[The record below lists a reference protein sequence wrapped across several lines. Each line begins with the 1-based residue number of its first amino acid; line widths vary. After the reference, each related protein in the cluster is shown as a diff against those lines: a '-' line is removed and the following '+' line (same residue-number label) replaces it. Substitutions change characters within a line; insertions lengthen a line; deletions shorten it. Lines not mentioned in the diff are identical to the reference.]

1 MKYLK
6 TFENY
11 DGSQGQA
18 QFAQGQ
24 AQFAQGQG
32 QAQFAQG
39 QGQAQ
44 AEFPEL
50 ENSME
55 QKRVLTSAFEKLSPA
70 EQDAAFKGVEELA
83 AKLGCTVEDLTD
95 PSFLEADFQEAG
107 AQSSM
112 EEGLIGDTI
121 ARTKKFF
128 GNLLNGLGIV
138 LRWGGALAG
147 SITTILGIV
156 AGSPDYRIDW
166 MWNEAL
172 RNLSSGEQAG
182 MFVGGLAALT
192 ISIIVG
198 HMLSNK
204 GKEMAR

>member
-11 DGSQGQA
+11 DGAQAQAQFSQGGQA
-18 QFAQGQ
+18 Q
-24 AQFAQGQG
+24 AQFSQG
-32 QAQFAQG
+32 
-39 QGQAQ
+39 GQAQ

-50 ENSME
+50 ENNME
-55 QKRVLTSAFEKLSPA
+55 QKRVLSNAFDKLSPA
-70 EQDAAFKGVEELA
+70 EKDAAFKGVEELA

-95 PSFLEADFQEAG
+95 PSFLEADFQDAG

-112 EEGLIGDTI
+112 EEGLLGDLS

-138 LRWGGALAG
+138 LRWGGGLAG
-147 SITTILGIV
+147 SLTAVLGIA
-156 AGSPDYRIDW
+156 AGSPDCRVEW

-172 RNLSSGEQAG
+172 RSLTVNQQAG
-182 MFVGGLAALT
+182 MFVGGLAALG
-192 ISIIVG
+192 ISIIAG

-204 GKEMAR
+204 GREIAR

>member
-11 DGSQGQA
+11 DGGQL
-18 QFAQGQ
+18 
-24 AQFAQGQG
+24 
-32 QAQFAQG
+32 
-39 QGQAQ
+39 QAQ
-44 AEFPEL
+44 AQGGEFETEISNDPA
-50 ENSME
+50 
-55 QKRVLTSAFEKLSPA
+55 QKKVLADAFEKLSPA
-70 EQDAAFKGVEELA
+70 EQEAAFKGVEELA

-95 PSFLEADFQEAG
+95 PSFLESDFQEAG

-112 EEGLIGDTI
+112 EEGLLGDLG

-138 LRWGGALAG
+138 LRWGGGLAG
-147 SITTILGIV
+147 ALTTFLGIA
-156 AGSPDYRIDW
+156 AGSPDCRIEW

-172 RNLSSGEQAG
+172 RNLTVNQQAG
-182 MFVGGLAALT
+182 MFVGGLAALG
-192 ISIIVG
+192 ISIIAG
-198 HMLSNK
+198 HMLSGK

>member
-11 DGSQGQA
+11 DSDSQGGNEE
-18 QFAQGQ
+18 FA
-24 AQFAQGQG
+24 AD
-32 QAQFAQG
+32 
-39 QGQAQ
+39 
-44 AEFPEL
+44 L
-50 ENSME
+50 SNSSE
-55 QKRVLTSAFEKLSPA
+55 QKKVLLTAFEKLSPA

-95 PSFLEADFQEAG
+95 PSFLEKDLKDAG
-107 AQSSM
+107 AQSSV
-112 EEGLIGDTI
+112 EEGLLGDLS

-138 LRWGGALAG
+138 LRWGGGLAG
-147 SITTILGIV
+147 ALTTVLGIA

-172 RNLSSGEQAG
+172 RNLSSGQQAG
-182 MFVGGLAALT
+182 MFVGGLAAMT
-192 ISIIVG
+192 IAIIAG

-204 GKEMAR
+204 GKDIAR